1 MWVKDRK
8 KQFWEESYEK
18 ANDDQTTVERKAN
31 GKQPPQNGKQNTIEL
46 LSSTKKYSPLYFAS
60 KVCGLCEAFYKKL
73 TGGKSISYLVCHMKK
88 YHKTDIAPIEQENER
103 DETYQASNPQIDK
116 TRTGGNYHIVK
127 RQRSYTQFINDK
139 IEALDLPTKVRKDAV
154 LMCSFVVG
162 SDRKFFGELSPSEQ
176 QQFFAECT
184 RFFAEHYGEGNIISA
199 VVHMD
204 ETTPHLHLNLI
215 PIAGGRLCAKK
226 LFDRK
231 ALTALQTDLYR
242 EVGAKWNLQRGKE
255 GSQAKHLDTAE
266 FKAKKIV
273 EQAHGIA
280 SDIIAEADQDA
291 ARKVKIAQIHA
302 DGIVSQAEQTA
313 TKAKQHAQ
321 KYLDGIVQSIEA
333 ERSKPTPKRKRQAE
347 EEIALLRTENVA
359 LRQSKAI
366 ADRDRSDLFEKLQKA
381 ERRAKGKE
389 QAFGMVSDMLAA
401 YPDEFDALLNKS
413 RAKKTAPSFKSNGND
428 RGGK

>member
-1 MWVKDRK
+1 
-8 KQFWEESYEK
+8 
-18 ANDDQTTVERKAN
+18 
-31 GKQPPQNGKQNTIEL
+31 
-46 LSSTKKYSPLYFAS
+46 
-60 KVCGLCEAFYKKL
+60 
-73 TGGKSISYLVCHMKK
+73 MKK
-88 YHKTDIAPIEQENER
+88 YHKTDIAPVERENER
-103 DETYQASNPQIDK
+103 DETYQASNPQIDCS
-116 TRTGGNYHIVK
+116 RTNGNYHIIK

-162 SDRKFFGELSPSEQ
+162 SDRKFFGGLSPSEQ
-176 QQFFAECT
+176 RQFFAECT
-184 RFFAEHYGEGNIISA
+184 RFFAERYGEGNIISA
-199 VVHMD
+199 VVHTD

-231 ALTALQTDLYR
+231 ALTALQTDLHR

-273 EQAHGIA
+273 EQAHGEA
-280 SDIIAEADQDA
+280 DSIIAEADHNA
-291 ARKVKIAQIHA
+291 ERKVKIAQIHA

-313 TKAKQHAQ
+313 VKAKQQAQ
-321 KYLDGIVQSIEA
+321 EYLDGIVQSIEE

-347 EEIALLRTENVA
+347 EELVSLRAENVA

-366 ADRDRSDLFEKLQKA
+366 ADRDRSDLFEQLQKA
-381 ERRAKGKE
+381 EQQAKGKDT
-389 QAFGMVSDMLAA
+389 AFKMVSDMLAA

-413 RAKKTAPSFKSNGND
+413 RAKKAVPYYKGNSHGND

>member
-1 MWVKDRK
+1 M
-8 KQFWEESYEK
+8 E
-18 ANDDQTTVERKAN
+18 
-31 GKQPPQNGKQNTIEL
+31 
-46 LSSTKKYSPLYFAS
+46 
-60 KVCGLCEAFYKKL
+60 
-73 TGGKSISYLVCHMKK
+73 K
-88 YHKTDIAPIEQENER
+88 YHKTDIAPVEQENER
-103 DETYQASNPQIDK
+103 DETYQAVNPQIDV

-162 SDRKFFGELSPSEQ
+162 SDRKFFGGLSPSEQ
-176 QQFFAECT
+176 RQFFAECT
-184 RFFAEHYGEGNIISA
+184 RFFAERYGECNIISA

-215 PIAGGRLCAKK
+215 PIANGRLCAKK

-231 ALTALQTDLYR
+231 ALTALQTDLYQ

-273 EQAHGIA
+273 EQAHGQA
-280 SDIIAEADQDA
+280 KNIIAEADHNA
-291 ARKVKIAQIHA
+291 ERKVKIAQIHA
-302 DGIVSQAEQTA
+302 DGIITSAEQTA
-313 TKAKQHAQ
+313 EKTKQQAQ
-321 KYLDGIVQSIEA
+321 EYLDTIVQSVEA

-347 EEIALLRTENVA
+347 EEIALLRTENAA

-366 ADRDRSDLFEKLQKA
+366 SDRDRSDLFEQLQKA

-389 QAFGMVSDMLAA
+389 QAFGMVSDMLSGGVQCSLKQVTRK
-401 YPDEFDALLNKS
+401 ESSALL
-413 RAKKTAPSFKSNGND
+413 
-428 RGGK
+428 

>member
-1 MWVKDRK
+1 M
-8 KQFWEESYEK
+8 E
-18 ANDDQTTVERKAN
+18 
-31 GKQPPQNGKQNTIEL
+31 
-46 LSSTKKYSPLYFAS
+46 
-60 KVCGLCEAFYKKL
+60 
-73 TGGKSISYLVCHMKK
+73 K
-88 YHKTDIAPIEQENER
+88 YHKTDIAPIENENER
-103 DETYQASNPQIDK
+103 DETYQAVNPQIDF
-116 TRTGGNYHIVK
+116 TRTRNNYNIIK

-162 SDRKFFGELSPSEQ
+162 SDREFFSRLSPSEQ
-176 QQFFAECT
+176 QQFFVDCT
-184 RFFAEHYGEGNIISA
+184 RFFAERYGEENIISA
-199 VVHMD
+199 VVHID

-215 PIAGGRLCAKK
+215 PIADGRLCAKT

-231 ALTALQTDLYR
+231 ELQNLQT
-242 EVGAKWNLQRGKE
+242 EFHSVVGKKWNLQRGKE

-273 EQAHGIA
+273 EQARGQA
-280 SDIIAEADQDA
+280 SDIIAEADHNA
-291 ARKVKIAQIHA
+291 ERKVKIAQIHA
-302 DGIVSQAEQTA
+302 DGIVASAEQTA
-313 TKAKQHAQ
+313 EKTNQQAQ
-321 KYLDGIVQSIEA
+321 KYLDGIVQSIKA

-347 EEIALLRTENVA
+347 EEIALLRTENAA

-366 ADRDRSDLFEKLQKA
+366 ADRDRSDLFEQLQKA

-413 RAKKTAPSFKSNGND
+413 RAKSSAPSFKSNGND
-428 RGGK
+428 RNKTTGTSNCELDSLARFLLPAIRAYMADEENQREFEKWQAERALQPNRK

>member
-1 MWVKDRK
+1 M
-8 KQFWEESYEK
+8 E
-18 ANDDQTTVERKAN
+18 
-31 GKQPPQNGKQNTIEL
+31 
-46 LSSTKKYSPLYFAS
+46 
-60 KVCGLCEAFYKKL
+60 
-73 TGGKSISYLVCHMKK
+73 K
-88 YHKTDIAPIEQENER
+88 YHKTDIAPIENENER
-103 DETYQASNPQIDK
+103 DETYQAVNPQIDF
-116 TRTGGNYHIVK
+116 TRTRNNYNIIK

-162 SDRKFFGELSPSEQ
+162 SDREFFSRLSPSEQ
-176 QQFFAECT
+176 QQFFVDCT
-184 RFFAEHYGEGNIISA
+184 RFFAERYGEENIISA
-199 VVHMD
+199 VVHID

-215 PIAGGRLCAKK
+215 PIADGRLCAKT

-231 ALTALQTDLYR
+231 ELQNLQT
-242 EVGAKWNLQRGKE
+242 EFHSVVGKKWNLQRGKE

-273 EQAHGIA
+273 EQARGQA
-280 SDIIAEADQDA
+280 SDIIAEADHNA
-291 ARKVKIAQIHA
+291 ERKVKIAQIHA
-302 DGIVSQAEQTA
+302 DGIVASAEQTA
-313 TKAKQHAQ
+313 EKTNQQAQ
-321 KYLDGIVQSIEA
+321 KYLDGIVQSIKA

-347 EEIALLRTENVA
+347 EEIALLRTENAA

-366 ADRDRSDLFEKLQKA
+366 ADRDRSDLFEQLQKA

-413 RAKKTAPSFKSNGND
+413 RAKSSAPSFKSNGND

>member
-1 MWVKDRK
+1 M
-8 KQFWEESYEK
+8 E
-18 ANDDQTTVERKAN
+18 
-31 GKQPPQNGKQNTIEL
+31 
-46 LSSTKKYSPLYFAS
+46 
-60 KVCGLCEAFYKKL
+60 
-73 TGGKSISYLVCHMKK
+73 K
-88 YHKTDIAPIEQENER
+88 YHKTDIAPVENENER
-103 DETYQASNPQIDK
+103 DETYQAVNPQIDF
-116 TRTGGNYHIVK
+116 TRTRNNYNIIK

-162 SDRKFFGELSPSEQ
+162 SDREFFSRLSPSEQ
-176 QQFFAECT
+176 QQFFVDCT
-184 RFFAEHYGEGNIISA
+184 RFFAERYGEENIISA

-215 PIAGGRLCAKK
+215 PIADGRLCAKT

-231 ALTALQTDLYR
+231 ELQNLQT
-242 EVGAKWNLQRGKE
+242 EFHSVVGKKWNLQRGKE

-273 EQAHGIA
+273 EQARGQA
-280 SDIIAEADQDA
+280 SDIIAEADHNA
-291 ARKVKIAQIHA
+291 ERKVKIAQIHA
-302 DGIVSQAEQTA
+302 DGIVASAEQTA
-313 TKAKQHAQ
+313 EKTNQQAQ
-321 KYLDGIVQSIEA
+321 EYLDGIVQSIKA

-347 EEIALLRTENVA
+347 EEIALLRTENAA

-366 ADRDRSDLFEKLQKA
+366 ADRDRSDLFEQLQKA

-413 RAKKTAPSFKSNGND
+413 RAKSSAPSFKSNGND
-428 RGGK
+428 RGSK

>member
-1 MWVKDRK
+1 M
-8 KQFWEESYEK
+8 E
-18 ANDDQTTVERKAN
+18 
-31 GKQPPQNGKQNTIEL
+31 
-46 LSSTKKYSPLYFAS
+46 
-60 KVCGLCEAFYKKL
+60 
-73 TGGKSISYLVCHMKK
+73 K
-88 YHKTDIAPIEQENER
+88 YHKTDIAPVENENER
-103 DETYQASNPQIDK
+103 DETYQASNPQIDF
-116 TRTGGNYHIVK
+116 TRTRNNYNIIK

-162 SDRKFFGELSPSEQ
+162 SDREFFSRLSPSEQ
-176 QQFFAECT
+176 QQFFVDCT
-184 RFFAEHYGEGNIISA
+184 RFFAERYDEENIISA

-231 ALTALQTDLYR
+231 ALTALQTDLHR

-273 EQAHGIA
+273 EQAHGQA
-280 SDIIAEADQDA
+280 KNIIAEADHNA
-291 ARKVKIAQIHA
+291 ERKVKIAQIHA
-302 DGIVSQAEQTA
+302 DGIVASAEQA
-313 TKAKQHAQ
+313 AEKTKQQAQ
-321 KYLDGIVQSIEA
+321 EYLDGIVQSIEA
-333 ERSKPTPKRKRQAE
+333 ERNKPTPKRKRQAE
-347 EEIALLRTENVA
+347 EEIALLRTENAA
-359 LRQSKAI
+359 LRQSLNIKN
-366 ADRDRSDLFEKLQKA
+366 RDASNLFEQLQKA

-401 YPDEFDALLNKS
+401 YPAEFNALLNKS
-413 RAKKTAPSFKSNGND
+413 RAKNSAPSFKSHGND

>member
-1 MWVKDRK
+1 M
-8 KQFWEESYEK
+8 
-18 ANDDQTTVERKAN
+18 
-31 GKQPPQNGKQNTIEL
+31 
-46 LSSTKKYSPLYFAS
+46 
-60 KVCGLCEAFYKKL
+60 
-73 TGGKSISYLVCHMKK
+73 
-88 YHKTDIAPIEQENER
+88 
-103 DETYQASNPQIDK
+103 
-116 TRTGGNYHIVK
+116 
-127 RQRSYTQFINDK
+127 
-139 IEALDLPTKVRKDAV
+139 PTKVRKDAV

-162 SDRKFFGELSPSEQ
+162 SDGKFFGNLSPSEQ

-184 RFFAEHYGEGNIISA
+184 RFFAERYGEGNIISA
-199 VVHMD
+199 VVHTD
-204 ETTPHLHLNLI
+204 ETTPHLHLNLL

-231 ALTALQTDLYR
+231 ALITLQTNLHR

-273 EQAHGIA
+273 EQARGQA
-280 SDIIAEADQDA
+280 DNIIAEADHNA
-291 ARKVKIAQIHA
+291 AQ
-302 DGIVSQAEQTA
+302 E
-313 TKAKQHAQ
+313 
-321 KYLDGIVQSIEA
+321 YLDSIVQGIEA

-347 EEIALLRTENVA
+347 EELSALRTENAA

-366 ADRDRSDLFEKLQKA
+366 ADRDRSDLFEQLQRA

-389 QAFGMVSDMLAA
+389 QAFEMVSDMLAA
-401 YPDEFDALLNKS
+401 YPAEFNALLNKT

>member
-1 MWVKDRK
+1 
-8 KQFWEESYEK
+8 
-18 ANDDQTTVERKAN
+18 
-31 GKQPPQNGKQNTIEL
+31 
-46 LSSTKKYSPLYFAS
+46 
-60 KVCGLCEAFYKKL
+60 
-73 TGGKSISYLVCHMKK
+73 MKK
-88 YHKTDIAPIEQENER
+88 YHKTDIAPVEQENER
-103 DETYQASNPQIDK
+103 DETYQASNPQIDCS
-116 TRTGGNYHIVK
+116 RTSGNYHIVK

-139 IEALDLPTKVRKDAV
+139 IVALDLPTKVRKDAV

-162 SDRKFFGELSPSEQ
+162 SDRKFFGGLSPSEQ
-176 QQFFAECT
+176 RQFFVDCT
-184 RFFAEHYGEGNIISA
+184 RFFAERYGEGNIISA
-199 VVHMD
+199 VVHTD

-215 PIAGGRLCAKK
+215 PIANHRLCAKK

-273 EQAHGIA
+273 EQARGQA
-280 SDIIAEADQDA
+280 SDIIAEAEHNA
-291 ARKVKIAQIHA
+291 ERKVKIAQIHA
-302 DGIVSQAEQTA
+302 DGIVASAEQTA
-313 TKAKQHAQ
+313 IKAKQQ
-321 KYLDGIVQSIEA
+321 VQEYLDGIVQSVEA

-347 EEIALLRTENVA
+347 EVIALLRTENAA

-366 ADRDRSDLFEKLQKA
+366 TDRDRSDLFEQLQKA

-389 QAFGMVSDMLAA
+389 TAFGMVSDILSA
-401 YPDEFDALLNKS
+401 YPDEFDALLIKS
-413 RAKKTAPSFKSNGND
+413 RAKNAASPFKANSND

>member
-1 MWVKDRK
+1 M
-8 KQFWEESYEK
+8 E
-18 ANDDQTTVERKAN
+18 
-31 GKQPPQNGKQNTIEL
+31 
-46 LSSTKKYSPLYFAS
+46 
-60 KVCGLCEAFYKKL
+60 
-73 TGGKSISYLVCHMKK
+73 K
-88 YHKTDIAPIEQENER
+88 YHKTDIAPIENENER
-103 DETYQASNPQIDK
+103 DETYQAVNPQIDF
-116 TRTGGNYHIVK
+116 TRTRNNYNIIK

-162 SDRKFFGELSPSEQ
+162 SDREFFSRLSPSEQ
-176 QQFFAECT
+176 QQFFVDCT
-184 RFFAEHYGEGNIISA
+184 RFFAERYGEENIISA
-199 VVHMD
+199 VVHID

-215 PIAGGRLCAKK
+215 PIADGRLCAKT

-231 ALTALQTDLYR
+231 ELQNLQT
-242 EVGAKWNLQRGKE
+242 EFHSVVGKKWNLQRGKE

-273 EQAHGIA
+273 EQARGQA
-280 SDIIAEADQDA
+280 SDIIAEADHNA
-291 ARKVKIAQIHA
+291 ERKVKIAQIHA
-302 DGIVSQAEQTA
+302 DGIVASAEQTA
-313 TKAKQHAQ
+313 EKTNQQAQ
-321 KYLDGIVQSIEA
+321 KYLDGIVQSIKA

-347 EEIALLRTENVA
+347 EEIALLRTENAA

-366 ADRDRSDLFEKLQKA
+366 ADRDRSDLFEQLQKA

-413 RAKKTAPSFKSNGND
+413 RAKSSAPSFKSNGND
-428 RGGK
+428 RGGKNKTTGTSNCELDSLARFLLPAIRAYMADEENQREFEKWQAERALQPNRK

>member
-1 MWVKDRK
+1 M
-8 KQFWEESYEK
+8 E
-18 ANDDQTTVERKAN
+18 
-31 GKQPPQNGKQNTIEL
+31 
-46 LSSTKKYSPLYFAS
+46 
-60 KVCGLCEAFYKKL
+60 
-73 TGGKSISYLVCHMKK
+73 K
-88 YHKTDIAPIEQENER
+88 YHKTDIAPIENENER

-139 IEALDLPTKVRKDAV
+139 IKTLDLPTKVRKDAV

-231 ALTALQTDLYR
+231 ALTALQTDLHR

-266 FKAKKIV
+266 FKAKKII
-273 EQAHGIA
+273 EQAHGQA
-280 SDIIAEADQDA
+280 SDIIAEADHNA
-291 ARKVKIAQIHA
+291 ERKVKIAQIHA
-302 DGIVSQAEQTA
+302 DGIVASAEQTVEK
-313 TKAKQHAQ
+313 TNQQAQ
-321 KYLDGIVQSIEA
+321 KYLDGIVQSIKA

-347 EEIALLRTENVA
+347 EEIALLRTENAA

-366 ADRDRSDLFEKLQKA
+366 ADRDRSDLFEQLQKA

-413 RAKKTAPSFKSNGND
+413 RAKNVAPPFKANSND